1 MKSTRDG
8 PDGRGRGESPAP
20 RPRGFTIVELM
31 VALSV
36 LAILLAL
43 AVPSFTNATLGAR
56 LSSYANDLLASTQL
70 ARSEAIKR
78 NREVRLCAAA
88 DPVGTDCATS
98 GTWHF
103 GWIVWTTQLIDGV
116 EERVVLQR
124 QQAVSPEFRVIQTAE
139 ELSFPPTVVG
149 VTPDNVS
156 FRVCRANP
164 AGSQRR
170 IVTVTASGSASVRAE
185 DGGCT

>member
-1 MKSTRDG
+1 MKLIRHG
-8 PDGRGRGESPAP
+8 PDGRGRGVSPAP

-78 NREVRLCAAA
+78 NAPVTLCRSLDGETCAA
-88 DPVGTDCATS
+88 S
-98 GTWHF
+98 GDWQS
-103 GWIVWTTQLIDGV
+103 GWIVVDLRVEGDDGDNIV
-116 EERVVLQR
+116 FQH
-124 QQAVSPEFRVIQTAE
+124 QQALPPEFRITQCTFGVIT
-139 ELSFPPTVVG
+139 FPATVAG
-149 VTPDNVS
+149 VTPAR
-156 FRVCRANP
+156 FRVYRASP
-164 AGSQRR
+164 AGGQERAV
-170 IVTVTASGSASVRAE
+170 IITASGSASVRTPE
-185 DGGCT
+185 TNPCT

>member
-1 MKSTRDG
+1 MKQTRHG
-8 PDGRGRGESPAP
+8 PDRRGRGASPAP

-78 NREVRLCAAA
+78 NAPVTLCASSN
-88 DPVGTDCATS
+88 GTTCATS
-98 GTWHF
+98 GGWQV
-103 GWIVWTTQLIDGV
+103 GWIVRLADGTI
-116 EERVVLQR
+116 LQR
-124 QQAVSPEFRVIQTAE
+124 QQALPPEFRITQGTFGAIT
-139 ELSFPPTVVG
+139 FPATVAG
-149 VTPDNVS
+149 VTPTT